1 MNSYFASV
9 EQQANPHL
17 RGKPVGVCAYLSP
30 NGCIIAS
37 SMEAKKL
44 GIKTAFR
51 VKDAKKIC
59 PEIILIENEPAKY
72 RTVTT
77 KIFSILADYTDRV
90 EPYSIDE
97 AFLDLTGYTKKISN
111 AVCVAKEI
119 QQRIKVEVG
128 EWLKC
133 KIGISTTRW
142 LAKFIADIAKADAID
157 VITPKTAPK
166 VYERCK
172 LTDAWGINYRMQ
184 WRLNQLGIYTLN
196 DLKNYPVANILAV
209 LGKPGYFLWANV
221 NGIEIQGVR
230 TQEEILP
237 KSIGH
242 SYCLPKHNTDT
253 NYHLSILMKLCE
265 KTGRRLRESK
275 LEAKNLSIFWSY
287 VHGGGVYKIFKVPGT
302 LFTTMDI
309 YNQAY
314 NVFLNKKMSAFKI
327 RMIAVS
333 VTNLSPLTK
342 QLNLFD
348 DVLGRKKIAQAMDNI
363 NDKFG
368 EYTISYGQMHGLADQ
383 ARDRVGFR
391 KTVGVKPKLT
401 KELLYL

>member
-1 MNSYFASV
+1 MPLH
-9 EQQANPHL
+9 QH
-17 RGKPVGVCAYLSP
+17 
-30 NGCIIAS
+30 
-37 SMEAKKL
+37 
-44 GIKTAFR
+44 
-51 VKDAKKIC
+51 
-59 PEIILIENEPAKY
+59 
-72 RTVTT
+72 
-77 KIFSILADYTDRV
+77 
-90 EPYSIDE
+90 
-97 AFLDLTGYTKKISN
+97 
-111 AVCVAKEI
+111 
-119 QQRIKVEVG
+119 
-128 EWLKC
+128 
-133 KIGISTTRW
+133 
-142 LAKFIADIAKADAID
+142 
-157 VITPKTAPK
+157 
-166 VYERCK
+166 
-172 LTDAWGINYRMQ
+172 
-184 WRLNQLGIYTLN
+184 
-196 DLKNYPVANILAV
+196 NILTV

-221 NGIEIQGVR
+221 NVIEIQGVR